1 MIYDRSP
8 SNIFSLFEALNSYP
22 WSGLSNAIDSKTID
36 VDTAFNDFYKII
48 NWHVNRYIPRR
59 TVTMKSRD
67 PGYITPRLKLLLR
80 KRNKLYRLGH
90 TAAGDQ
96 LPTKINKI
104 ISENRKRQLCS
115 AYSSDNAKS
124 GLCYIVA
131 TTGEPQLNDF
141 ITAVM
146 SVTLTSILKQ

>member
-1 MIYDRSP
+1 MCIRDRV
-8 SNIFSLFEALNSYP
+8 EALHSYS

-59 TVTMKSRD
+59 TVTMKPRD

-80 KRNKLYRLGH
+80 KRNKMYRLGH

-96 LPTKINKI
+96 LATKINKI

-115 AYSSDNAKS
+115 ANRSDNAK
-124 GLCYIVA
+124 LWAMLYVVP
-131 TTGEPQLNDF
+131 TTGEPKLNDF
-141 ITAVM
+141 ISAVM
-146 SVTLTSILKQ
+146 SVTSTSILHQ